1 MVQNIQFKLNAYI
14 RVTAIKNMRTTLLSK
29 ISLKSSLLELLIL
42 FVAITMGFLV
52 ENYRETYLEEKRSE
66 RLLNSLHVDLQGDI
80 IRFDEFTGLRKL
92 LIDDVY
98 HFIDDVEKRGL
109 LENDMKQQK
118 LFAKAIFNWTYF
130 EPNTANIEQII
141 SSGALRYLGDDE
153 LIHQIGMMQ
162 SRNLLLMDRQ
172 EREQEY
178 FLNYLQPMMH
188 QYYNFKWLNK
198 NYVRNWQS
206 FPEANE
212 NLVEVNPKEQRMML
226 WKHSDALAERVM
238 NLFENY
244 VFILRSSHVV
254 NYDEYIEEMQ
264 HTIEII
270 DNKCLADN

>member
-1 MVQNIQFKLNAYI
+1 MKLNAYI
-14 RVTAIKNMRTTLLSK
+14 RVSAKQNMRTTLLSK

-52 ENYRETYLEEKRSE
+52 ENYRETYLEEQRSE
-66 RLLNSLHVDLQGDI
+66 RLLNSLHIDLQGDI
-80 IRFDEFTGLRKL
+80 VRFDEFTGLRKT

-198 NYVRNWQS
+198 NYVRN
-206 FPEANE
+206 
-212 NLVEVNPKEQRMML
+212 
-226 WKHSDALAERVM
+226 
-238 NLFENY
+238 
-244 VFILRSSHVV
+244 
-254 NYDEYIEEMQ
+254 
-264 HTIEII
+264 
-270 DNKCLADN
+270 